1 MVLDI
6 RQLDFKKAF
15 ENCFA
20 LLADPS
26 IAAAG
31 DARSQ
36 LIAQLYKR
44 ARPSYRSGSG
54 RSLIAQDSL
63 EFRPILLLQ
72 AGELFNHIPL
82 LEPLSSSEKDDL
94 NTKIIRRTFGAG
106 EQLLIQG
113 ATLEAVQ
120 FIFSGVIEAT
130 REVEDGRK
138 LKVGKLGPGDSFGIL
153 SLLTGTHSED
163 VTLTSLTSG
172 LLLGLYSK
180 DLEPILQSRP
190 ELVELLSHSVS
201 KLQQFL
207 AMFDQAAIQ
216 PAPMSQPD
224 LLWHIRK
231 FFRLGVGRDLN

>member
-1 MVLDI
+1 
-6 RQLDFKKAF
+6 
-15 ENCFA
+15 
-20 LLADPS
+20 
-26 IAAAG
+26 
-31 DARSQ
+31 
-36 LIAQLYKR
+36 
-44 ARPSYRSGSG
+44 
-54 RSLIAQDSL
+54 
-63 EFRPILLLQ
+63 
-72 AGELFNHIPL
+72 
-82 LEPLSSSEKDDL
+82 
-94 NTKIIRRTFGAG
+94 
-106 EQLLIQG
+106 LIQG

-130 REVEDGRK
+130 REVEDRRK
-138 LKVGKLGPGDSFGIL
+138 LKVGKLGPGDS
-153 SLLTGTHSED
+153 
-163 VTLTSLTSG
+163 SG

-231 FFRLGVGRDLN
+231 FFQLGVGRDLN